1 MVNSKKCDNED
12 STILFLNGLNDDYA
26 MITST
31 ILMMGSFPDRNRAFS
46 LFIQHEI
53 QNMLEKLVITREL
66 SPISTNVVDRR
77 KSGVG
82 YRRGKGPYKSV
93 VCALC
98 GKLGQIVEVCYK
110 KRGYPPGL
118 RTDSINISLEEC
130 KALSAILRKSDVKNS
145 VDKSANQA
153 TIYEFTQFKGKLCV
167 SCNSINSNLDSGE
180 TYHICFYMDVFH
192 FL

>member
-66 SPISTNVVDRR
+66 SPISTNVVDRG

-82 YRRGKGPYKSV
+82 YRRGKG
-93 VCALC
+93 
-98 GKLGQIVEVCYK
+98 LGQIVEVCYK

-130 KALSAILRKSDVKNS
+130 KALSAILRKTDV
-145 VDKSANQA
+145 
-153 TIYEFTQFKGKLCV
+153 
-167 SCNSINSNLDSGE
+167 
-180 TYHICFYMDVFH
+180 
-192 FL
+192 